1 MYELKLAWRNLVN
14 RPVQT
19 LVTLTVVALA
29 VALAVTAIHLNEG
42 LQRGIIRA
50 SDPFGVLVVG
60 AKGSSQQLVLST
72 LLLQGTPVGNID
84 GHVFEEL
91 RNDPRVALAVPIA
104 MGDNIGGAR
113 IIGTD
118 EHFFE
123 LRSSQQAPPA
133 FQLAEG
139 RLFEADFEAVLG
151 SRAAAALG
159 LRIGDQFRPAHGVE
173 PGLEGDEHA
182 ELHTIVGILRPS
194 DTPFDNAVFTTVN
207 SVIQIHAEAAPEAP
221 VSADSAAMDAHAEET
236 DHDATDSAAVAT
248 VAETARHEESEHA
261 DDAHAVDEHEERGEA
276 EAHDDHDH
284 AIKGQVTAVLVAPVG
299 FIEANQLWREF
310 YTGTEAQA
318 VFPGRE
324 LGGLFDLLNQGQEIL
339 IAVGYLAAIMAALT
353 LFLAIYSATESRQH
367 LLAILRGVGASRR
380 TVMLVVL
387 VETVLVAMLGAL
399 LGRLLGYGAATAI
412 AGEISRRSAI
422 PIVLGWLPQ
431 VEPALWLLPLAL
443 GVLAGLLPAWQAYRV
458 NVVEKL
464 FPS

>member
-19 LVTLTVVALA
+19 LVTVTVVALA
-29 VALAVTAIHLNEG
+29 VALAITVIHLNEG

-60 AKGSSQQLVLST
+60 AKGSGQQLVLST
-72 LLLQGTPVGNID
+72 LLLQGLPVGNID
-84 GHVFEEL
+84 SHIFEDL
-91 RNDPRVALAVPIA
+91 RDDPRVALAVPIA

-113 IIGTD
+113 IVGTD
-118 EHFFE
+118 EQFFE
-123 LRSSQQAPPA
+123 LRSSQQAAPS

-139 RLFEADFEAVLG
+139 RIFEADFEAVFG

-159 LRIGDQFRPAHGVE
+159 LRIGDQFRPAHGIE
-173 PGLEGDEHA
+173 PGLEGDDHA
-182 ELHTIVGILRPS
+182 EVHTVVGILRPS
-194 DTPFDNAVFTTVN
+194 DTPFDNAAFTTVN
-207 SVIQIHAEAAPEAP
+207 SVIQMHAEAL
-221 VSADSAAMDAHAEET
+221 AAVDPAVKGDHAAET
-236 DHDATDSAAVAT
+236 DHAATDPTSIAT
-248 VAETARHEESEHA
+248 VAETAHHIEGAPADDDHA
-261 DDAHAVDEHEERGEA
+261 DD
-276 EAHDDHDH
+276 DHNH
-284 AIKGQVTAVLVAPVG
+284 AIAGQVTAVLVAPVG

-310 YTGTEAQA
+310 YIGTEAQA

-339 IAVGYLAAIMAALT
+339 IVVGYLAAIMAALT

-380 TVMLVVL
+380 TVVMVVL

-399 LGRLLGYGAATAI
+399 LGRLLGYGAAAAI

-422 PIVLGWLPQ
+422 PVAIDWLPQ
-431 VEPALWLLPLAL
+431 VEPALWLLPLML

>member
-29 VALAVTAIHLNEG
+29 VALAITVIHLNEG

-60 AKGSSQQLVLST
+60 AKGSGQQLVLST
-72 LLLQGTPVGNID
+72 LLLQGTPVGNIG
-84 GHVFEEL
+84 GHIFEEL
-91 RNDPRVALAVPIA
+91 RNDLRVALAVPIA
-104 MGDNIGGAR
+104 MGDNVGGAR
-113 IIGTD
+113 IVGTD
-118 EHFFE
+118 DHFFE
-123 LRSSQQAPPA
+123 LRSSQQAQPA
-133 FQLAEG
+133 FRLAEG
-139 RLFEADFEAVLG
+139 RIFAADFEAVLG
-151 SRAAAALG
+151 SRAAAELG

-173 PGLEGDEHA
+173 PGLEGDDHA
-182 ELHTIVGILRPS
+182 EVHTVVGILHRS
-194 DTPFDNAVFTTVN
+194 DTPFDNAAFTSVN
-207 SVIQIHAEAAPEAP
+207 SVIAMHAEVPA
-221 VSADSAAMDAHAEET
+221 SADPASTDDHAEET
-236 DHDATDSAAVAT
+236 DHNATELAGAAIVT
-248 VAETARHEESEHA
+248 DTEPREEYGYNE
-261 DDAHAVDEHEERGEA
+261 V
-276 EAHDDHDH
+276 HDDHDH
-284 AIKGQVTAVLVAPVG
+284 AIEGQVTAVLVAPVG

-310 YTGTEAQA
+310 YTGVEAQA

-339 IAVGYLAAIMAALT
+339 IIVGYLAAIMAALT

-387 VETVLVAMLGAL
+387 VETVLVAVFGAL
-399 LGRLLGYGAATAI
+399 LGRLLGYSVAAAI

-422 PIVLGWLPQ
+422 PVAIGWLPQ
-431 VEPALWLLPLAL
+431 VEPVLWLLPLAL
-443 GVLAGLLPAWQAYRV
+443 GVLAGLLPAWQSYRV

>member
-1 MYELKLAWRNLVN
+1 MYELKLAWRNLTS

-29 VALAVTAIHLNEG
+29 VALAITVIHLNEG

-60 AKGSSQQLVLST
+60 AKGSGQQLVLST
-72 LLLQGTPVGNID
+72 LLLQGTPVGNIG
-84 GHVFEEL
+84 GHIFEEL
-91 RNDPRVALAVPIA
+91 RDDPRVALAVPIA
-104 MGDNIGGAR
+104 LGDNVGGAR
-113 IIGTD
+113 IVGTD
-118 EHFFE
+118 DHFFE
-123 LRSSQQAPPA
+123 LRSSLQAEPA
-133 FQLAEG
+133 FRLAEG
-139 RLFEADFEAVLG
+139 RIFAADFEAVLG
-151 SRAAAALG
+151 SRAAAELG

-173 PGLEGDEHA
+173 PGLEGDDHA
-182 ELHTIVGILRPS
+182 EVHTVVGILHRS
-194 DTPFDNAVFTTVN
+194 DTPFDNAVFTSVH
-207 SVIQIHAEAAPEAP
+207 SVIAMHAEPPAP
-221 VSADSAAMDAHAEET
+221 ADLALT
-236 DHDATDSAAVAT
+236 
-248 VAETARHEESEHA
+248 
-261 DDAHAVDEHEERGEA
+261 
-276 EAHDDHDH
+276 DDHDH
-284 AIKGQVTAVLVAPVG
+284 AIEGQVTAVLVAPVG

-310 YTGTEAQA
+310 YTGVEAQA

-339 IAVGYLAAIMAALT
+339 IIVGYLAAIMAALT

-387 VETVLVAMLGAL
+387 IETVLVAVFGAL
-399 LGRLLGYGAATAI
+399 LGRLLGYGVAAAI

-422 PIVLGWLPQ
+422 PVAIGWLPQ
-431 VEPALWLLPLAL
+431 VEPVLWLLPLAL
-443 GVLAGLLPAWQAYRV
+443 GVLAGILPAWQAYRV